1 MSLVDDLLQLEQQ
14 AQQESEV
21 ISSSEDLERLRLK
34 YLSRKGLLA
43 QLTSE
48 LRTVEPAE
56 RPRAGQEA
64 NRIKQ
69 TLVQLF
75 ETKSKALG
83 QAAAASGARP
93 KEDLT
98 MPGTAK
104 QIGGLHPVTQVTD
117 EICDIFSAL
126 GFEMV
131 SGPEMETEYHN
142 FEALNIPPDH
152 PSRDNLDTFY
162 LANGKLLRSQ
172 TSTVQIRVME
182 KRKPPLKIIA
192 PGRVYRPDATDA
204 NHSFMF
210 HQIEGLMVDDQVSFA
225 ELKGF
230 AEALTTFGQI
240 GVKVWI
246 YKGDILPGEKQTQ
259 GSNRKPSSGGGRK

>member
-56 RPRAGQEA
+56 RPHAGQEA

-69 TLVQLF
+69 ALVQLF

-83 QAAAASGARP
+83 QAAAASGTRP

-142 FEALNIPPDH
+142 FEALNIPP
-152 PSRDNLDTFY
+152 
-162 LANGKLLRSQ
+162 
-172 TSTVQIRVME
+172 
-182 KRKPPLKIIA
+182 LK
-192 PGRVYRPDATDA
+192 
-204 NHSFMF
+204 
-210 HQIEGLMVDDQVSFA
+210 
-225 ELKGF
+225 
-230 AEALTTFGQI
+230 
-240 GVKVWI
+240 
-246 YKGDILPGEKQTQ
+246 
-259 GSNRKPSSGGGRK
+259 